1 MKNRFSNLFVSVKC
15 WHALFMLFVMLSLIG
30 TPVDSYGQS
39 LTASVNRN
47 NVGVDEQF
55 QATFTLNGSASSF
68 TPPNFSDFMVLSGPN
83 QSTSMQIINGAF
95 SQSVSYSYI
104 LQPKKTGTFKIGP
117 ASINSGGKN
126 IQSNVVTIT
135 VTAGGQSNQ
144 GGQGGQSQGGNVSSG
159 SVFIRVSVDKKQVYK
174 GEAVVATFKL
184 YANVPVVNY
193 TVNKMPS
200 FSGFWSQDIEMPKQ
214 MNMYQENV
222 NGTPFQVGEIK
233 KVVLYPQQSGT
244 LTIDQMLGECVA
256 RIRVNRNRSNNPF
269 DIFNDPFFNDPFF
282 GSGGVRDVPYS
293 IKSDPIKI
301 TVKDLPSG
309 APASFKGAV
318 GDFSMETILDRE
330 KIKSNDAVN
339 LRVKINGKGNL
350 KLIESPVGE
359 IPSDIESYEPKIQDN
374 ISTNAKGSAGTRT
387 FEHLLIPRI
396 PGNFDLGKVEFT
408 YFNPEK
414 STYIT
419 LSSPTLKLQVEKGK
433 GDGSAVAAS
442 GGKNDFRILGRD
454 IRFIKT
460 GDAVLSQGRSSFYGS
475 WTFYLLAILPLG
487 AMVFLGVFKRKQIRL
502 RADAVAYRSKQ
513 ANSMAIKRLKT
524 AEKLLDKNE
533 LNGFYEETGKAIWT
547 YLSDKLGIQ
556 TAELNKEQVVSALQN
571 SGATTELSNAI
582 IRILDT
588 CEFARY
594 AGSAAGTN
602 PRSIYEE
609 TVKTI
614 TDAEKELA

>member
-1 MKNRFSNLFVSVKC
+1 MKNRFSYLLGSLKS
-15 WHALFMLFVMLSLIG
+15 WHGLSLLAILI
-30 TPVDSYGQS
+30 TTVFKPFESSGQS

-47 NVGVDEQF
+47 TVGVDEQF

-68 TPPNFSDFMVLSGPN
+68 TPPNFSDFTVLSGPN

-117 ASINSGGKN
+117 AAINSGGKN
-126 IQSNVVTIT
+126 IPSNIVTVN
-135 VTAGGQSNQ
+135 VTAGSQGNQ
-144 GGQGGQSQGGNVSSG
+144 GSQGGQSQGGNVSSG

-200 FSGFWSQDIEMPKQ
+200 FSGFWSQDVEMPKQ

-301 TVKDLPSG
+301 SVKDLPVG

-330 KIKSNDAVN
+330 KIKSNEAVN
-339 LRVKINGKGNL
+339 LRVKISGKGNL
-350 KLIESPVGE
+350 KLIETPVGE

-374 ISTNAKGSAGTRT
+374 ISTTTKGSAGTRT

-396 PGNFDLGKVEFT
+396 PGTFDLDKVEFT
-408 YFNPEK
+408 YFNPDRAN
-414 STYIT
+414 YIT
-419 LSSPTLKLQVEKGK
+419 LSSPSLKLQVEKGK
-433 GDGSAVAAS
+433 GDGSATVSS

-460 GDAVLSQGRSSFYGS
+460 GDAILNQGRSSFYGS
-475 WTFYLLAILPLG
+475 WAFYVLALLPIG
-487 AMVFLGVFKRKQIRL
+487 AMVFLGVFKRNQIRL
-502 RADAVAYRSKQ
+502 RADAAAYRIKQ
-513 ANSMAIKRLKT
+513 ANAIAIRRLKT
-524 AEKLLDKNE
+524 AEKSLDKND
-533 LNGFYEETGKAIWT
+533 LNAFYEETGKAIWT
-547 YLSDKLGIQ
+547 YLSDKLQIP
-556 TAELNKEQVVSALQN
+556 TADLNKEQVVSSLQKL
-571 SGATTELSNAI
+571 GASTELSDTI

-594 AGSAAGTN
+594 AGSAAGAN

-614 TDAEKELA
+614 THAEKQLA